1 MSESFYEVITELTGK
16 GSKAQEVALSM
27 RYKEDHIKRDL
38 FRLMLDPGIMYYIKV
53 PNTPGMIPGAA
64 TIRKDTDLL
73 TRLYALI
80 WDDLRG
86 DRLKNAVQGIWN
98 QSDYDRQKTLEW
110 VLDRKNPAKIGVALV
125 NKVWPGLIY
134 TQEYMGAVP
143 GTDEALDRLP
153 WSDGVHLQEKID
165 GMTFLVEYNNG
176 QAVDIR
182 TRQGQSI
189 GKYFPEF
196 LSSCPDYF
204 WERGIFYFNGFVH
217 HEALVRDPEQ
227 GGYLDRKTGNG
238 LINQQ
243 VKNAKIGGT
252 VDNCIH
258 SVILD
263 MYIKGWS
270 QEKRYKELWH
280 FCSNRSIRVTQL
292 LVHSEEQAREIA
304 QDFIRNGGEGAICKT
319 RDGKFKNGKPWYC
332 VKIKNEFAVELE
344 IIDTKPHSKRPDE
357 LGAVLC
363 ASSDRLLQVWV
374 NLRCDADRLRTP
386 YEVTGEIVQVKAES
400 VITSKSKSTAS
411 LYLPRMDG
419 SEWSEYHRHDKN
431 RADSFNDIKSQYK
444 ASKGI

>member
-1 MSESFYEVITELTGK
+1 MNFYEVITYLTGK
-16 GSKAQEVALSM
+16 GSKKQAELLGGHADDVKS
-27 RYKEDHIKRDL
+27 EL
-38 FRLMLDPGIMYYIKV
+38 FRLMLSPSVLFYIKKV
-53 PNTPGMIPGAA
+53 PDTTICCPVGGT
-64 TIRKDTDLL
+64 TIRTDAKLL
-73 TRLYALI
+73 AQLYALLR
-80 WDDLRG
+80 DDVRG
-86 DRLKNAVQGIWN
+86 DQLKNRIQDIWN
-98 QSDYDRQKTLEW
+98 QSDYDRAKTLEW
-110 VLDRKNPAKIGVALV
+110 IIDGKNPAKIGASIV

-134 TQEYMGAVP
+134 KQEYMGAVP

-165 GMTFLVEYNNG
+165 GMTFLVEYSNG
-176 QAVDIR
+176 EPVDIR

-196 LSSCPDYF
+196 LSSCPSYF
-204 WERGIFYFNGFVH
+204 WEKGNGVFYFNGIVH

-243 VKNAKIGGT
+243 VKNAKVGGT

-258 SVILD
+258 TVILD

-280 FCSNRSIRVTQL
+280 FCSNRSVRVTQF
-292 LVHSEEQAREIA
+292 LVHAEDQAREIA

-363 ASSDRLLQVWV
+363 ASSDRLLQTWV

-419 SEWSEYHRHDKN
+419 SEWSEYHRPDKN
-431 RADSFNDIKSQYK
+431 RADSYNDIKSQYK